1 MESLGKL
8 GLDWIHLAAQVVN
21 FGIIAW
27 IIWRFLLKRLLA
39 TMNERR
45 EKIAQGLADAERA
58 KGALVEAERE
68 RQKILQD
75 ASAESYRILQAARD
89 EAERLRT
96 AALERAGKDA
106 ERMIEEARGVMALER
121 ADMEKAVQGL
131 SLRLSGRILEKV
143 VGDLF
148 GAEERSRIVARGLE
162 RIQAASADAV
172 AAEAGRGGGRA

>member
-8 GLDWIHLAAQVVN
+8 GLDWIHLVAQIVN

-27 IIWRFLLKRLLA
+27 VIWRFLLKRMIA

-58 KGALVEAERE
+58 RESLAQAERE
-68 RQKILQD
+68 RERILQE
-75 ASAESYRILQAARD
+75 ASAESYRILQVARE
-89 EAERLRT
+89 EAERLRA

-106 ERMIEEARGVMALER
+106 ERLIEEARGVISLER
-121 ADMEKAVQGL
+121 TDMEKTVQGL

-162 RIQAASADAV
+162 RIQAASAEV
-172 AAEAGRGGGRA
+172 LSSSSGGSERG

>member
-8 GLDWIHLAAQVVN
+8 GLDWIHLVAQIVN

-27 IIWRFLLKRLLA
+27 IIWRFLLKRMVA

-58 KGALVEAERE
+58 RESLAQAERE
-68 RQKILQD
+68 RERILQE
-75 ASAESYRILQAARD
+75 ASSESYRILQVARE
-89 EAERLRT
+89 EAERLRA

-106 ERMIEEARGVMALER
+106 ERLIEEARGVITLER
-121 ADMEKAVQGL
+121 TDMEKTVQGL

-148 GAEERSRIVARGLE
+148 GAQERASIVARGLQ
-162 RIQAASADAV
+162 RIQAASAEAI
-172 AAEAGRGGGRA
+172 AAETAGDRRA

>member
-8 GLDWIHLAAQVVN
+8 GLDWIHLVAQVVN

-27 IIWRFLLKRLLA
+27 IIWRFLLKRLVA

-58 KGALVEAERE
+58 KVSLAEAEKE

-89 EAERLRT
+89 DAERVRT

-106 ERMIEEARGVMALER
+106 ERVIEDARGVMALER

-143 VGDLF
+143 VGELF

-162 RIQAASADAV
+162 RIQAASA
-172 AAEAGRGGGRA
+172 EAIAGGDRGPGGRA

>member
-8 GLDWIHLAAQVVN
+8 GLDWFHLVAQVVN

-27 IIWRFLLKRLLA
+27 IIWRFLLKRMVA

-45 EKIAQGLADAERA
+45 EKIAQGLADSERA
-58 KGALVEAERE
+58 KASLADAERE
-68 RQKILQD
+68 RERILQE
-75 ASAESYRILQAARD
+75 ASAESYRILQAARE
-89 EAERLRT
+89 EAERVRT

-106 ERMIEEARGVMALER
+106 ERLIEDARGVMALER
-121 ADMEKAVQGL
+121 ADMEKTVQGL

-148 GAEERSRIVARGLE
+148 GAQERSQIVARGLQ
-162 RIQAASADAV
+162 RIEAASAEAI
-172 AAEAGRGGGRA
+172 AAETGRGIRA

>member
-8 GLDWIHLAAQVVN
+8 GLDWVHLAAQVVN
-21 FGIIAW
+21 FTIIAW

-58 KGALVEAERE
+58 KSSLAEAERE
-68 RQKILQD
+68 RLRILQE
-75 ASAESYRILQAARD
+75 ASAESYRILQNARE
-89 EAERLRT
+89 EAERLRA
-96 AALERAGKDA
+96 AALERAGHDA
-106 ERMIEEARGVMALER
+106 QRLIEEARGVMSLER
-121 ADMEKAVQGL
+121 ADMEKSVQGL

-148 GAEERSRIVARGLE
+148 GDEERSRIVARGLE
-162 RIQAASADAV
+162 RIQETTAEPPAA
-172 AAEAGRGGGRA
+172 GGPA